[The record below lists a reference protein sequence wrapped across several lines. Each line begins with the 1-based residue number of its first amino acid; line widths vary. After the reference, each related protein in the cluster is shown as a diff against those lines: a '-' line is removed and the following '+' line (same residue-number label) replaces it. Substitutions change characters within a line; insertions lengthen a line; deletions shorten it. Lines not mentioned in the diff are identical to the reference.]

1 MRVVAAANVTATV
14 TLSNLRLTNSVA
26 SPFRLGSAAH
36 VTLRLRGVNKLTSCA
51 TNCAGL
57 QASSDT
63 ILSISDIVD
72 DNNPLITLYSELT
85 ATGGNN
91 AAGIGGGAD
100 GAGGTVTISGG
111 TVTAT
116 GGDGSAGIGGGY
128 SGAGGT
134 VTIEGGTVTATGG
147 YGGAGIGGGG
157 YGDGGT
163 VTISGGTVTIEGGT
177 VTATGGYGGAGIGGG
192 YVGEGGTVTIS
203 GGTVTAT
210 GNNGGHDIGM
220 GGAGSTS
227 GTNIFTGGSVY
238 LHHGTITNWPIHA
251 AAASVYCVTVG
262 GLPANESVALS
273 GLPADYGTTDIFAD
287 AAGKAYLWLPNG
299 DYSFTAGGLP
309 YAATVDNAD
318 TTATNRDHTRPSSPN
333 LPPVPFAWIDANFS
347 GYVTDG
353 NYDAAVTNPLSS
365 GYTIEE
371 AYLIGLTNETDELK
385 ITSIDPSTE
394 PPTLTFAP
402 SNALPQVKYT
412 QKGVTNLTGEAWTS
426 PVTTDH
432 RFFRLEVKW
441 EE

>member
-128 SGAGGT
+128 SGA
-134 VTIEGGTVTATGG
+134 
-147 YGGAGIGGGG
+147 
-157 YGDGGT
+157 
-163 VTISGGTVTIEGGT
+163 GGTVTIEGGT